1 MQPPKLGGPQLIGT
15 LAAALDQIDLTV
27 WDRNADDRDEVALL
41 APTVD
46 GRLELSLLATPRTG
60 GTPSLSSWWISDA
73 LLGTY
78 SVGSASASPEPLGP
92 QRDPADGRRALRSN
106 LVIEV
111 TLGGSQRTIA
121 VSGAAP
127 NAAQAR

>member
-1 MQPPKLGGPQLIGT
+1 LVGT
-15 LAAALDQIDLTV
+15 SSAALDQVQLTV

-46 GRLELSLLATPRTG
+46 GRLEVSLLATPRTG
-60 GTPSLSSWWISDA
+60 GTPTISSWWISDA

-111 TLGGSQRTIA
+111 TLGGAQRTIA